1 VKAVGAGYIILLGL
15 RAIRDRRALSKA
27 LDAPVVPRSD
37 RRIFLEGFIVGAVF
51 VLIALVCDSAW
62 VFVAGITRDWFA
74 HSPRRLEAGRR
85 CRGIDDDR
93 RRDPA
98 RVHRPEGLGRPI
110 TRTDDTLRLI

>member
-27 LDAPVVPRSD
+27 LDAAVVPRSD

-62 VFVAGITRDWFA
+62 VFVAGTTGTGW
-74 HSPRRLEAGRR
+74 LT
-85 CRGIDDDR
+85 
-93 RRDPA
+93 RRDGSSWWEVP
-98 RVHRPEGLGRPI
+98 G
-110 TRTDDTLRLI
+110 D